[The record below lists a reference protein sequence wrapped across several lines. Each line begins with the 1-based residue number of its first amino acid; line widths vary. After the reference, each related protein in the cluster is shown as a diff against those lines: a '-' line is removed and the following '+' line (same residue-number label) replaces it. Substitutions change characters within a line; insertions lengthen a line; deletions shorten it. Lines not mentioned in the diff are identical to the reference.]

1 MMRAYDGSSSVESI
15 ELKRSGREYSYLPTE
30 KIRIIEVDNFPL
42 LGKLAALRFI
52 EWVKK
57 NPGGVISLPTG
68 KTPEHFIKWVNHIL
82 ERWTSKEIQSMLEA
96 YGIEGSRPPEMKSL
110 SFVQIDEFYPM
121 DSQQQNSFNHYVRK
135 YYIDGFGLS
144 RGKAMLIDSTSL
156 GVPGGKTMED
166 VFPDGVVDL
175 SLRVRQ
181 TRTEHES
188 LQRDTINRVDWFC
201 MEYERKIREMGGIGF
216 FLGGIGPDGHIAFN
230 VRGSSFY
237 SVTRLTGTNYET
249 QAAAATDLGGIE
261 ISRSRLVITIGLA
274 TITYNETATAII
286 IAAGNAKASIIR
298 EAVEEPKDPKNPAS
312 ALQDLRH
319 AKFYLT
325 KGAASL
331 LTERRFIDFCA
342 LPVFNDRHR
351 DDVVISLALN
361 RGRGWMN

>member
-1 MMRAYDGSSSVESI
+1 MQDI
-15 ELKRSGREYSYLPTE
+15 
-30 KIRIIEVDNFPL
+30 
-42 LGKLAALRFI
+42 
-52 EWVKK
+52 
-57 NPGGVISLPTG
+57 
-68 KTPEHFIKWVNHIL
+68 
-82 ERWTSKEIQSMLEA
+82 
-96 YGIEGSRPPEMKSL
+96 
-110 SFVQIDEFYPM
+110 
-121 DSQQQNSFNHYVRK
+121 
-135 YYIDGFGLS
+135 
-144 RGKAMLIDSTSL
+144 
-156 GVPGGKTMED
+156 
-166 VFPDGVVDL
+166 FPDGVVDL

-181 TRTEHES
+181 TRTELES

-274 TITYNETATAII
+274 TITYNESATAII
-286 IAAGNAKASIIR
+286 IAAGDAKASIVR
-298 EAVEEPKDPKNPAS
+298 EAVEEPRNPKNPAS

-342 LPVFNDRHR
+342 LPAFDEVHR
-351 DDVVISLALN
+351 DDVVISLALKQGKRLDELTKEEFDSN
-361 RGRGWMN
+361 KFTHEFFQRSKERPADVIAAVKSRCRRKFPEGSSRC